1 METDKKPQ
9 SHTMDAIKALVAGPG
24 AVLYVPEVH
33 GEFVLA
39 RVEFIQS
46 EGQKAMKWV
55 GIDPGTGAD
64 IHWTL
69 YHKLGSQGPYNFLIG
84 KDGKSIAEVST
95 LDEAPYTDE
104 GPLKQRLA
112 KWRHVLT
119 LHHNQ
124 EEFDEFFENE

>member
-1 METDKKPQ
+1 M
-9 SHTMDAIKALVAGPG
+9 
-24 AVLYVPEVH
+24 YVPEVH

>member
-1 METDKKPQ
+1 
-9 SHTMDAIKALVAGPG
+9 MDAIKALVAGPG
-24 AVLYVPEVH
+24 AVLWVPEIR
-33 GEFVLA
+33 GEFVLG

-64 IHWTL
+64 IHWTR
-69 YHKLGSQGPYNFLIG
+69 YHKLGSQDHYNFLINEAG
-84 KDGKSIAEVST
+84 EMVAEVGT
-95 LDEAPYTDE
+95 LQEAPYTDE

-119 LHHNQ
+119 LYHNQ
-124 EEFDEFFENE
+124 QEFDEFFENE

>member
-1 METDKKPQ
+1 MKTDKKPQ

-24 AVLYVPEVH
+24 AVLWVPEVR

-39 RVEFIQS
+39 RVEFIQRG
-46 EGQKAMKWV
+46 GQKAMKWV
-55 GIDPGTGAD
+55 GTDPATGHD

-69 YHKLGSQGPYNFLIG
+69 YHKLGSAGDYHYLLG
-84 KDGKSIAEVST
+84 TDGKMVAEVST
-95 LDEAPYTDE
+95 LDEAPYTEE